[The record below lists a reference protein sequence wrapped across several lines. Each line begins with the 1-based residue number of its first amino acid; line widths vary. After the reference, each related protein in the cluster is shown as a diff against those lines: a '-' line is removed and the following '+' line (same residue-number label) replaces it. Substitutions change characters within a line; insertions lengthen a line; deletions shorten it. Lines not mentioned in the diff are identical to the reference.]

1 MPRYAAATIDLVDR
15 GWSATTASQ
24 HAPRTTPAGGAATTT
39 TNSAQERVAI
49 WIKGAIRLPKWF
61 ETTRAALN
69 ALSALPANWNS
80 YGAREIDTEALTGA
94 VGILLAVMSDRT
106 PLPTFVPIANGGVL
120 LEWHT
125 PAADLEITVLSSGR
139 THVVFEKSDEES
151 VEFEGLPQEVTGRIA
166 ELLREI

>member
-1 MPRYAAATIDLVDR
+1 MPRYAAATIDLSDP

-24 HAPRTTPAGGAATTT
+24 YPPRMTPAGAAATTAAT
-39 TNSAQERVAI
+39 STQEKVAI

-61 ETTRAALN
+61 ETARAALN
-69 ALSALPANWNS
+69 ALSALPVNWNS

-94 VGILLAVMSDRT
+94 VGILLAVMGERT
-106 PLPTFVPIANGGVL
+106 PLPTFVPVANGGIL

-125 PAADLEITVLSSGR
+125 ATADLEITVLSSGR
-139 THVVFEKSDEES
+139 THVVFEKADGEP
-151 VEFEGLPQEVTGRIA
+151 VEFEGLPQEVTVRVA